1 MSFDINYFTAI
12 TPRKKGAIT
21 IYTYDASAVGDSIA
35 DVTTANYF
43 PVGGLANV
51 DIEPQD
57 TVHVYATDGPY
68 EVQLV
73 GGVASVVSSPIF
85 NIQAMG
91 ADKTGSVDAS
101 DIIIKAFQAASEN
114 LGAVYIPAGE
124 YLVTKSL
131 GKYTKAFKIYGDG
144 PTKSVIKLD
153 PDMTGWAL
161 EFKETGFVVSG
172 WTRDDDTIIYNNE
185 VSGVTLNEF
194 SIVGDRT
201 NSAAQGGVRFL
212 DRNDNISFKD
222 FWVQFCSL
230 GGFDCGILEDRTV
243 AYIRESDFYNLQVRM
258 CGDRTNPAMRI
269 SAAGSG
275 DATNQVNFYG
285 LKVVWPFG
293 EALQIENESTAN
305 EIRRLYFYGCML
317 HGQEVAVGTGKDLGA
332 IIGDI
337 SAVNFYGLRC
347 NSAESGAFSLAIRQD
362 GSGNYPTDVFA
373 QISVT
378 NAHGGGVYIEGGRK
392 HRIVSDGI
400 LTDENELE
408 IDSGVDGFITIE
420 NAQDSWSTSIDA
432 NALAK
437 WVSTHYSEVDIPA
450 RFERIKLGSDSLFQ
464 PEIIP
469 YAGTPEGNVSG
480 PSGSLVPNRQ
490 GSAERNSDQ
499 LWSKFSG
506 TGATGW
512 YAVQFI
518 VAGTTAQR
526 PSSPTDNQMYIDT
539 TIGKPI
545 WYIGG
550 AWVDATGAAA

>member
-1 MSFDINYFTAI
+1 MAFNQYNLERVHDQSRGGFDLFVYHHDTDTISDITASGYFDETKFGFKSPGNNPKLIKVQCA
-12 TPRKKGAIT
+12 
-21 IYTYDASAVGDSIA
+21 
-35 DVTTANYF
+35 
-43 PVGGLANV
+43 
-51 DIEPQD
+51 
-57 TVHVYATDGPY
+57 DGPY

-91 ADKTGSVDAS
+91 ADKTGTADAS
-101 DIIIKAFQAASEN
+101 DIIIKAFQSASEH

-172 WTRDDDTIIYNNE
+172 WTRDDDTIIYSNE

-400 LTDENELE
+400 FTDENELE
-408 IDSGVDGFITIE
+408 IDSGVDGFITIQ
-420 NAQDSWSTSIDA
+420 NAQDSWSTSIDS
-432 NALAK
+432 NALAQ

-464 PEIIP
+464 PEILV
-469 YAGTPEGNVSG
+469 GVGSPEGAVSA
-480 PSGSLVPNRQ
+480 PTGSLYVNRQ
-490 GSAERNSDQ
+490 GSADRNSDQ
-499 LWSKFSG
+499 LWMKFSG

-512 YAVQFI
+512 YPCQAVI
-518 VAGTTAQR
+518 TATTANR
-526 PSSPTDNQMYIDT
+526 PASPTNGQILIDET
-539 TIGKPI
+539 LGRLIFSLNGS
-545 WYIGG
+545 WYNADG
-550 AWVDATGAAA
+550 TAA